1 MVKRFHLA
9 ALDPA
14 DGHALE
20 WFAPSN
26 SYEGDKHIEATPRG
40 LFVGGD
46 GNTKGGYNVGRIA
59 FFDFNSVPANNA
71 TQTVITDPIEG
82 RIKPVD
88 EAFEITGTATAPSG
102 VNRVELEIMDRNS
115 RPLPRTTT

>member
-20 WFAPSN
+20 WFPTSN

-46 GNTKGGYNVGRIA
+46 GNTKGGFNVGRIA
-59 FFDFNSVPANNA
+59 FFDFNERAGA
-71 TQTVITDPIEG
+71 
-82 RIKPVD
+82 
-88 EAFEITGTATAPSG
+88 ATA
-102 VNRVELEIMDRNS
+102 R
-115 RPLPRTTT
+115 RP